1 MLCMVSKMLVIGT
14 PSAFAFSRST
24 SMLYCG
30 TPVLKVV
37 DTPAS
42 SGRWL
47 AAWIDPLGRLGKALQ
62 AAAGAVLE
70 VELEAAGGAQA
81 R

>member
-1 MLCMVSKMLVIGT
+1 MLCIVSKIVVIGT

-47 AAWIDPLGRLGKALQ
+47 AAWITRWAAWARLSRLPP
-62 AAAGAVLE
+62 E
-70 VELEAAGGAQA
+70 
-81 R
+81 RSWR